1 MLWQLSLKPFSY
13 EIAPA
18 YLSLLKEGS
27 WRICLIGNINLL
39 DSEQRPKN
47 WPSNFYQPFMEIL
60 MNNNQNQVPPITLM
74 RIPQIL
80 KVMPVSKSKF
90 WLMVQKGEFPK
101 PIKIGRSSFWTIEQ
115 VQSFIKERADQAN

>member
-1 MLWQLSLKPFSY
+1 MSQS
-13 EIAPA
+13 
-18 YLSLLKEGS
+18 
-27 WRICLIGNINLL
+27 
-39 DSEQRPKN
+39 
-47 WPSNFYQPFMEIL
+47 
-60 MNNNQNQVPPITLM
+60 NNQIPPITLM

-115 VQSFIKERADQAN
+115 VQAYLRERMGQSTS

>member
-1 MLWQLSLKPFSY
+1 
-13 EIAPA
+13 
-18 YLSLLKEGS
+18 
-27 WRICLIGNINLL
+27 
-39 DSEQRPKN
+39 
-47 WPSNFYQPFMEIL
+47 
-60 MNNNQNQVPPITLM
+60 MNNMNPQTPPITLM

-115 VQSFIKERADQAN
+115 VQAFIRERSGQSIN

>member
-1 MLWQLSLKPFSY
+1 MGV
-13 EIAPA
+13 AM
-18 YLSLLKEGS
+18 
-27 WRICLIGNINLL
+27 
-39 DSEQRPKN
+39 
-47 WPSNFYQPFMEIL
+47 SNTNPQI
-60 MNNNQNQVPPITLM
+60 PPITLM

-115 VQSFIKERADQAN
+115 VQSFIRERTDNI

>member
-1 MLWQLSLKPFSY
+1 MGV
-13 EIAPA
+13 IM
-18 YLSLLKEGS
+18 
-27 WRICLIGNINLL
+27 
-39 DSEQRPKN
+39 
-47 WPSNFYQPFMEIL
+47 SNA
-60 MNNNQNQVPPITLM
+60 NQQTPPITLM

-115 VQSFIKERADQAN
+115 VQAFIRERSGQSTN

>member
-1 MLWQLSLKPFSY
+1 
-13 EIAPA
+13 
-18 YLSLLKEGS
+18 
-27 WRICLIGNINLL
+27 
-39 DSEQRPKN
+39 
-47 WPSNFYQPFMEIL
+47 
-60 MNNNQNQVPPITLM
+60 MNSQTPPITLM

-115 VQSFIKERADQAN
+115 VQSFIKDRTSKSCN

>member
-1 MLWQLSLKPFSY
+1 
-13 EIAPA
+13 
-18 YLSLLKEGS
+18 
-27 WRICLIGNINLL
+27 
-39 DSEQRPKN
+39 
-47 WPSNFYQPFMEIL
+47 
-60 MNNNQNQVPPITLM
+60 MNQSNNQIPPITLM

-115 VQSFIKERADQAN
+115 VQAYLREKMGQSTN

>member
-1 MLWQLSLKPFSY
+1 
-13 EIAPA
+13 
-18 YLSLLKEGS
+18 
-27 WRICLIGNINLL
+27 
-39 DSEQRPKN
+39 
-47 WPSNFYQPFMEIL
+47 
-60 MNNNQNQVPPITLM
+60 MNNMNPQTPPITLM

-115 VQSFIKERADQAN
+115 VQAYLRERTGNS

>member
-1 MLWQLSLKPFSY
+1 
-13 EIAPA
+13 
-18 YLSLLKEGS
+18 
-27 WRICLIGNINLL
+27 
-39 DSEQRPKN
+39 
-47 WPSNFYQPFMEIL
+47 
-60 MNNNQNQVPPITLM
+60 MNTNSTQDTQITLM

-115 VQSFIKERADQAN
+115 VQSFIQEKAERAN

>member
-1 MLWQLSLKPFSY
+1 M
-13 EIAPA
+13 
-18 YLSLLKEGS
+18 
-27 WRICLIGNINLL
+27 
-39 DSEQRPKN
+39 
-47 WPSNFYQPFMEIL
+47 SNSNTQI
-60 MNNNQNQVPPITLM
+60 PPITLM

-115 VQSFIKERADQAN
+115 VQAFIREKTRQSTN

>member
-1 MLWQLSLKPFSY
+1 MVMSQSSPQ
-13 EIAPA
+13 I
-18 YLSLLKEGS
+18 
-27 WRICLIGNINLL
+27 
-39 DSEQRPKN
+39 
-47 WPSNFYQPFMEIL
+47 
-60 MNNNQNQVPPITLM
+60 PPITLM

-115 VQSFIKERADQAN
+115 VQAFIRERSGQSTN

>member
-1 MLWQLSLKPFSY
+1 
-13 EIAPA
+13 
-18 YLSLLKEGS
+18 
-27 WRICLIGNINLL
+27 
-39 DSEQRPKN
+39 
-47 WPSNFYQPFMEIL
+47 
-60 MNNNQNQVPPITLM
+60 MNNMNPQTPPITLM

-115 VQSFIKERADQAN
+115 VQGFIKDKAEQRKI

>member
-1 MLWQLSLKPFSY
+1 MSQS
-13 EIAPA
+13 
-18 YLSLLKEGS
+18 
-27 WRICLIGNINLL
+27 
-39 DSEQRPKN
+39 
-47 WPSNFYQPFMEIL
+47 
-60 MNNNQNQVPPITLM
+60 NNQTPPITLM

-115 VQSFIKERADQAN
+115 VQAFIRERSGQSTN

>member
-1 MLWQLSLKPFSY
+1 MM
-13 EIAPA
+13 
-18 YLSLLKEGS
+18 
-27 WRICLIGNINLL
+27 
-39 DSEQRPKN
+39 
-47 WPSNFYQPFMEIL
+47 SNTNPQI
-60 MNNNQNQVPPITLM
+60 PPITLM

-115 VQSFIKERADQAN
+115 VQAFIKGRVNQQDI